1 MKDLTDVIW
10 DQPKKD
16 EILNIFGHIIFVNFW
31 LILDNKKTGDV
42 YTMFF
47 GEMDAIDNSEPF
59 IPGFVRSN
67 VEELME
73 KGGFKMDKYDPD
85 KFILAGRVGFKP
97 IN

>member
-42 YTMFF
+42 YRYMEQTGDKL
-47 GEMDAIDNSEPF
+47 GELSGKVKISKKMNSENQ
-59 IPGFVRSN
+59 ICLSKDNQIAIGITK
-67 VEELME
+67 EMC
-73 KGGFKMDKYDPD
+73 
-85 KFILAGRVGFKP
+85 
-97 IN
+97 